1 MNIRNALIA
10 AGSSL
15 LLSALATGA
24 LAATVSATAN
34 ATVTVIA
41 PTSIT
46 KTQDM
51 VFGTLVRPTT
61 SATTFTLDSSDH
73 VTALGGNGSVIASA
87 TSSAKFNIFSTSAIV
102 YTLTPTLTFTQPG
115 LTNITVGAVATT
127 NGTPGQVA
135 AGGTQEIRYGASF
148 DVGIAT
154 TPQNY
159 TGALSVL
166 VTYN

>member
-10 AGSSL
+10 AGSAL
-15 LLSALATGA
+15 ALSALATGA
-24 LAATVSATAN
+24 FAATASATAN
-34 ATVTVIA
+34 ATVTVIS

-51 VFGTLVRPTT
+51 VFGTLVRPTSGT
-61 SATTFTLDSSDH
+61 TTFTLDASDN
-73 VTALGGNGSVIASA
+73 VTASGGNGSVIAST

-102 YTLTPTLTFTQPG
+102 YTLAPTLTFTQPG
-115 LTNITVGAVATT
+115 LTNVTVGAVATT

-159 TGALSVL
+159 TGALSVI

>member
-10 AGSSL
+10 AGSAL
-15 LLSALATGA
+15 ALSALATGA
-24 LAATVSATAN
+24 FAGTTSATAN
-34 ATVTVIA
+34 ATVTVIS
-41 PTSIT
+41 PTSVT

-51 VFGTLVRPTT
+51 VFGTLVRPTSGT
-61 SATTFTLDSSDH
+61 TTFTLDSSDH
-73 VTALGGNGSVIASA
+73 VTASGGDGSVIAST
-87 TSSAKFNIFSTSAIV
+87 TSSAKFNIFSTSLIN
-102 YTLTPTLTFTQPG
+102 YTLAPSLSFTQPG
-115 LTNITVGAVATT
+115 LTNVAVGAVATT
-127 NGTPGQVA
+127 NGTPGQVP

-159 TGALSVL
+159 TGTLTVI